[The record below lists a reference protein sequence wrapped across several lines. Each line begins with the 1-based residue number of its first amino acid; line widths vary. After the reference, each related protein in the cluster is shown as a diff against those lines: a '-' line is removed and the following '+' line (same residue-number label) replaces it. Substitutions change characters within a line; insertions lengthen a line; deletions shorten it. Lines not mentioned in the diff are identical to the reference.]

1 MRRQKL
7 RVFLSIVCFFLSG
20 TALFAQKFKVD
31 QYFPESTQIFVAISN
46 VKELGDSWK
55 RTQLYATLSAP
66 QFQEFR
72 NSLRQQI
79 DEAWPN
85 RLGLNVDDFTTL
97 PSGEIGGGLIAVPGK
112 KPGFAVMM
120 NVDGNA
126 EEVNDFL
133 VRLIRET
140 TEKQRGEA
148 TKERIAVGNQTVE
161 ATALTFPNKET
172 GGVTTAYYVA
182 FPQLL
187 IATDQKYLAEILL
200 KNLAGESRNS
210 LAARPE
216 YQAVLQRCARD
227 ANAQTPAQIRFFASP
242 LAAGE
247 AIRSLAPADKQKG
260 VSPFVA
266 LSNQGFGGI
275 AGVGGTYDLSS
286 GGYESVLRL
295 KAYIPNAPTKAL
307 KMLSFSNVDSFTLPS
322 WVGERATRYTL
333 VNLNPLTTFN
343 NLGPLFDE
351 FLETEGAWN
360 DILDSLENDK
370 LGPQVNIRSELFA
383 NLGRQLS
390 TTNCFDAENM
400 ADGEKFIFSFNIIDG
415 KEQDVATALNKMFE
429 PDPDFQKVELLGR
442 EFWKYAPQQATA
454 GASRPGATRPGTRPG
469 ATRPGAVRPGV
480 RPGPATA
487 VKPRPEPGA
496 EAELIKGAVFGVANG
511 ALFVSNDALYLQ
523 KKLQEVDATGKDS
536 IMNSAEHRRAMQYL
550 AKETAAQS
558 GIFIQGYGRN
568 IDGLRENY
576 ELFRQGKT
584 PEGKTLGA
592 KVLNAILTPPGQT
605 TPRKPKFDGSALPPF
620 DDSFVQNVGF
630 NLFFGV
636 VEEDGLFFKSFSV
649 GSEK

>member
-1 MRRQKL
+1 MRKQKL
-7 RVFLSIVCFFLSG
+7 RVFLAVACFVLSS
-20 TALFAQKFKVD
+20 TVAFAQKFKVD

-46 VKELGDSWK
+46 VKELGDAWK
-55 RTQLYATLSAP
+55 RTKLYETLSAP

-72 NSLRQQI
+72 NSLRRQI

-126 EEVNDFL
+126 SEVNEFL
-133 VRLIRET
+133 VRLIRQT
-140 TEKQRGEA
+140 TEKQQGEA
-148 TKERIAVGNQTVE
+148 TKERIAVGAQTVE

-172 GGVTTAYYVA
+172 GVVTTAYYVA

-200 KNLAGESRNS
+200 RNLAGGGRDS

-216 YQAVLQRCARD
+216 YQAVFQRCAQDSTGTD
-227 ANAQTPAQIRFFASP
+227 APQIRFFANP

-247 AIRSLAPADKQKG
+247 AIRSLVPADKLKG

-266 LSNQGFGGI
+266 LSNQGFAGI
-275 AGVGGTYDLSS
+275 VGVGGTYNLSAE
-286 GGYESVLRL
+286 GYESVLRL
-295 KAYIPNAPTKAL
+295 KVYIPNAPTKAL
-307 KMLSFSNVDSFTLPS
+307 KALSFANVESFTPPS
-322 WVGERATRYTL
+322 WVGEHATRYTL
-333 VNLNPLTTFN
+333 VNFNPLTTFN
-343 NLGPLFDE
+343 NIGPLFDE

-370 LGPQVNIRSELFA
+370 LGPQVNLRAELFA

-390 TTNCFDAENM
+390 TTNSFDADNM
-400 ADGEKFIFSFNIIDG
+400 ADGEKFIFSFNIVDG
-415 KEQDVATALNKMFE
+415 KEQEVATALNKMFE

-442 EFWKYAPQQATA
+442 EFWKYAPQP
-454 GASRPGATRPGTRPG
+454 ASTTRPGARPAATRPGVRPA
-469 ATRPGAVRPGV
+469 ATRPGV
-480 RPGPATA
+480 RPGATSVA
-487 VKPRPEPGA
+487 SQRPEPGA

-511 ALFVSNDALYLQ
+511 ALYVSNDASYLQ
-523 KKLQEVDATGKDS
+523 KKLQQVDASGQDT
-536 IMNSAEHRRAMQYL
+536 ILNSSEHQRAMQFL
-550 AKETAAQS
+550 AKEASAQK
-558 GIFIQGYGRN
+558 GVFIQGYGRN

-592 KVLNAILTPPGQT
+592 KIMNAILTPPGQK
-605 TPRKPKFDGSALPPF
+605 TPRQAKFDGSTLPPF

-636 VEEDGLFFKSFSV
+636 VEEDGFFFKSFSV
-649 GSEK
+649 SSEK